1 MPKDR
6 PFGAVPIQHGR
17 QFRRRRHLRQRRT
30 VIGKIAM
37 WFAVAALVGGGAGY
51 LSLQSGSIRDL
62 TARLLL
68 DTGSAAGASAWAYYA
83 DSDQARAAGQAPI
96 HAGEP
101 GYRAGLD
108 ADGDGTACEPY
119 HGHRSHR
126 RRSRF
131 HF

>member
-6 PFGAVPIQHGR
+6 PFRTVPIQHGR
-17 QFRRRRHLRQRRT
+17 QFRRRRLLRQRRT
-30 VIGKIAM
+30 VIGRIVM

-51 LSLQSGSIRDL
+51 LSLQGNSLREL
-62 TARLLL
+62 TARLLPE
-68 DTGSAAGASAWAYYA
+68 TGSSAVSNAWVYYA
-83 DSDQARAAGQAPI
+83 DCDQARAAGHAPLRV
-96 HAGEP
+96 GEP
-101 GYRAGLD
+101 GYRAELD
-108 ADGDGTACEPY
+108 ADRDGTACEPY